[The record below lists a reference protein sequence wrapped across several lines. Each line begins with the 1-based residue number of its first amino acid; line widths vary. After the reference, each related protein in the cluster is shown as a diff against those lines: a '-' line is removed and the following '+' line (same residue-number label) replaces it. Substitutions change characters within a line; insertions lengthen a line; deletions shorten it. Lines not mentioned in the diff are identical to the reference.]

1 MFKRKQAA
9 NTERYG
15 MAFTQTFTLSPLAP
29 FNLALSAQI
38 FTGLNR
44 QVRSYVDGVYS
55 QVLNVDG
62 KLVLAKITQQGT
74 TQKPQLTI
82 ELTSNQPLTEK
93 TTTSAQKTIEYIF
106 NLNLDLNEFYRHTQ
120 NDPAM
125 HKITS
130 SLCGFKYPTT
140 PTAFESLLD
149 SIVEQQISIKIA
161 RTIEERLAQ
170 KFGDRL
176 ELDGEC
182 FYASPTSHN
191 IEAASINDIKSCGL
205 SQRKAEY
212 LYGAAHRI
220 VNGELDLEGMK
231 TNPNIDAIIA
241 ELDAIKG
248 IGVWTAELTLFR
260 GMQRLEVLPAD
271 DFGIR
276 RVISNYYCGGRAI
289 KEPEAREIGKA
300 WDKWRGLAAFY
311 LLSAEFNGVKI

>member
-1 MFKRKQAA
+1 
-9 NTERYG
+9 
-15 MAFTQTFTLSPLAP
+15 MAFKENFTLKPLAP

-44 QVRSYVDGVYS
+44 QVRSYSDGIYN
-55 QVLNVDG
+55 QVLHVDG
-62 KLVLAKITQQGT
+62 KLVLAKIAQKGT
-74 TQKPQLTI
+74 TQKPELTI
-82 ELTSNQPLTEK
+82 ELTSNQPLTNK
-93 TTTSAQKTIEYIF
+93 TQTCAQKTIEYIF
-106 NLNLDLNEFYRHTQ
+106 NLNLNLKEFYRYIE

-130 SLCGFKYPTT
+130 TLCGFKYPTT
-140 PTAFESLLD
+140 PTTFEALVD

-170 KFGDRL
+170 KFGDKL

-182 FYASPTSHN
+182 YYAFPTPQN
-191 IEAASINDIKSCGL
+191 IDAASINDIKSCGL

-212 LYGAAHRI
+212 IYGAAHRI

-231 TNPNIDAIIA
+231 TNPDLDAIIA

-260 GMQRLEVLPAD
+260 GIQRLEVLPAD

-289 KEPEAREIGKA
+289 KAPEAREIGKA
-300 WDKWRGLAAFY
+300 WGKWRGLAAFY

>member
-1 MFKRKQAA
+1 MFKRKQTA

-29 FNLALSAQI
+29 FSLALSAQI

-44 QVRSYVDGVYS
+44 QVRSYSDGVYS
-55 QVLNVDG
+55 QVLHVDG

-74 TQKPQLTI
+74 IQKPELTI

-93 TTTSAQKTIEYIF
+93 TTTSAQKTLEYIF

-125 HKITS
+125 HKITTA
-130 SLCGFKYPTT
+130 LCGFKYPTT

-212 LYGAAHRI
+212 IYGVAHRI
-220 VNGELDLEGMK
+220 VKGGLDLEAMK
-231 TNPNIDAIIA
+231 TIADTDKIIT

-289 KEPEAREIGKA
+289 KAPEAREIGKA